1 MRRPGFIFTAVML
14 VFFLIRCNPSDS
26 GGTNNGNGNNGGG
39 GAVTPGSGL
48 IIDHTCTDLSQI
60 PDEWLRQARERFR
73 IHYAHTSHGEQIV
86 VGLQRLS
93 AGAAQ
98 TFTGQ
103 DSQVNQNSKY
113 RFYYAFCEVPSGQD
127 GLRMM
132 DGQQIDYC
140 ETYVTPDLYWE
151 SEYGMNITRSVLQ
164 NFDVNVSLWAWCTQ
178 LDYYSEAETQT
189 YLDRMA
195 ELEAEFP
202 DVIFIYMTG
211 NAQSEEWNRVERN
224 NRIREYCKNNKKF
237 LFDFADLDCWYN
249 GQQHLVNGIPMEHP
263 NFHGD
268 EAGHTTYESCE
279 NKARAF
285 WWLMARLAGWEGSQ
299 TASKSN

>member
-1 MRRPGFIFTAVML
+1 MKRPGFIFTAVML
-14 VFFLIRCNPSDS
+14 VLFLMQCKSP
-26 GGTNNGNGNNGGG
+26 GGGNNGNGNGNDNGGG
-39 GAVTPGSGL
+39 TVTPTSGF

-60 PDEWLRQARERFR
+60 PDEWLQRAKEQFR

-93 AGAAQ
+93 AGGAQ
-98 TFTGQ
+98 TFFRRNIQ
-103 DSQVNQNSKY
+103 ANQSSKY

-164 NFDVNVSLWAWCTQ
+164 NFDVNVSLWAWCSQ
-178 LDYYSEAETQT
+178 QDYYSEAETQT

-224 NRIREYCKNNKKF
+224 NQIREYCKNSNKF

-249 GQQHLVNGIPMEHP
+249 GQQHTVDGIPMEHP
-263 NFHGD
+263 HFHGD
-268 EAGHTTYESCE
+268 EAGHTTYESCD

-285 WWLMARLAGWEGSQ
+285 WWLMARLAGWEGVRLD
-299 TASKSN
+299 KSR